1 MFKQYSPGE
10 LAEAFHGLLQLLP
23 EADGVALKVLD
34 DILCEILQELLTK
47 ALGDREKAAIIWR
60 KMYTN

>member
-1 MFKQYSPGE
+1 MT
-10 LAEAFHGLLQLLP
+10 LQLLP

-47 ALGDREKAAIIWR
+47 ALEIEKSSYYLA
-60 KMYTN
+60 